1 MDYLKSIK
9 KAVKRSVSDSILI
22 DSLGGFFTYVDDS
35 VYDSVLDTV
44 LDSVEVS
51 VNETMWGYKFCIE
64 SSGRIKHEFVDEPP
78 EY

>member
-35 VYDSVLDTV
+35 VYDSVLYTV
-44 LDSVEVS
+44 VDSVEVR
-51 VNETMWGYKFCIE
+51 VNETMWGGLINSVSNQARENFNKN
-64 SSGRIKHEFVDEPP
+64 
-78 EY
+78 

>member
-44 LDSVEVS
+44 LDSVECS
-51 VNETMWGYKFCIE
+51 VNETMWGGLKNSVSNQAE
-64 SSGRIKHEFVDEPP
+64 GLNTNL
-78 EY
+78 